1 MHRRGV
7 QVLDARLGL
16 VSNNGE
22 FIRSPEYFTA
32 QVQQSL
38 LTDYHAIREI
48 PYARDLDAE
57 ILILDEKEAPPR
69 LLLGEDRVVAV
80 GDFTALE
87 ASVLDRRYTLFGNL
101 GFLYRYII
109 YALEKH
115 HRTHTFHASAML
127 DEATGELW
135 LIPGPAGAG
144 KSCLLLAGLTRG
156 FTVFSTEMTHLR
168 VEEGGYRF
176 YKGSLFDNVRVGNLT
191 HDFPEVAA
199 RLKVTLPPVADVWAT
214 KIALDLAP
222 VQTARD
228 ILESPPL
235 RIVYPKV
242 ESGRTAPVVTAIQ
255 PRERLAKLLFDSATE
270 KHGQTVLLYECLP
283 VLALDTPELARLRLE
298 AMLALVDRAEIRSAR
313 ATLCG
318 PRNCLDGLA

>member
-7 QVLDARLGL
+7 QVLGARLGL

-22 FIRSPEYFTA
+22 LIRRPEYFTA

-38 LTDYHAIREI
+38 LTDYHAIEEI

-115 HRTHTFHASAML
+115 HRTYTFHASAML

-135 LIPGPAGAG
+135 LIPGQAGAG

-168 VEEGGYRF
+168 LGDGGYQF
-176 YKGSLFDNVRVGNLT
+176 FKGSLFDNVRVGNLT
-191 HDFPEVAA
+191 HDFPGAVA
-199 RLKVTLPPVADVWAT
+199 RLGVRLPPVADVWAT
-214 KIALDLAP
+214 KIALDLSP
-222 VQTARD
+222 VQTARN

-235 RIVYPKV
+235 RIVHPKV
-242 ESGRTAPVVTAIQ
+242 ESGRTRPVVTAIQ
-255 PRERLAKLLFDSATE
+255 PREALAKLLFDSATE

-283 VLALDTPELARLRLE
+283 VPALDTPELARRRLDV
-298 AMLALVDRAEIRSAR
+298 MRALVDRAQIRSAR

-318 PRNCLDGLA
+318 PQNCLEGLA

>member
-22 FIRSPEYFTA
+22 LIRRPEYFTA

-38 LTDYHAIREI
+38 LTDYHAIEEI
-48 PYARDLDAE
+48 PYGPDLDAE

-115 HRTHTFHASAML
+115 HRTYTFHASAML
-127 DEATGELW
+127 DEATGESW
-135 LIPGPAGAG
+135 LISGPAGAG

-168 VEEGGYRF
+168 LGDGGYRF

-191 HDFPEVAA
+191 HDFPGAA
-199 RLKVTLPPVADVWAT
+199 RGAAPPGGRRLGHQDRPGPVAG
-214 KIALDLAP
+214 P
-222 VQTARD
+222 
-228 ILESPPL
+228 
-235 RIVYPKV
+235 
-242 ESGRTAPVVTAIQ
+242 
-255 PRERLAKLLFDSATE
+255 
-270 KHGQTVLLYECLP
+270 
-283 VLALDTPELARLRLE
+283 
-298 AMLALVDRAEIRSAR
+298 DRAGRPGEPRPSVAPKTAWR
-313 ATLCG
+313 DSPDAADAQQEREPRGDGG
-318 PRNCLDGLA
+318 PESVGRGLHASGEGAGGEAAGHRLDHGLRQGTRPPPDGRLDGSGGHH